1 MNEGQW
7 LKDNLCTPSDDEKEM
22 KAPDSDESISSASCG
37 TICDEQDFDNWFL
50 FSNTNSNSLISNL
63 ENETMY
69 VPDDEANANSV
80 INGLHWEFDGV
91 INEEP
96 SEKQPPKQTTIK
108 SGCEHLFKTPINS
121 TLAIFPLHFLGN
133 YQSGS

>member
-37 TICDEQDFDNWFL
+37 TICDEQDDDNWFL
-50 FSNTNSNSLISNL
+50 FGNTNSNSLISNL
-63 ENETMY
+63 ENETIDA
-69 VPDDEANANSV
+69 PDDEANANSV
-80 INGLHWEFDGV
+80 INGLHWKFDGV

-96 SEKQPPKQTTIK
+96 YEKQPPKQTTIK
-108 SGCEHLFKTPINS
+108 SGCEHLFKTLIDS
-121 TLAIFPLHFLGN
+121 TLAIFPSAFLGN